1 MDVHV
6 LVWWVT
12 CHLIDTY
19 FLIQSQ
25 IVLEGSY
32 TGYLGSVIGVDDIK
46 IENGD
51 CKSIFIT
58 FIFKGFKLV
67 NEVN

>member
-1 MDVHV
+1 MDV
-6 LVWWVT
+6 LLRCET
-12 CHLIDTY
+12 CHSINAY
-19 FLIQSQ
+19 FLLQSQ

-51 CKSIFIT
+51 CKSIFFTSIL
-58 FIFKGFKLV
+58 KALNLSMK
-67 NEVN
+67 

>member
-1 MDVHV
+1 MDV
-6 LVWWVT
+6 LLWCEA
-12 CHLIDTY
+12 CHLINAN
-19 FLIQSQ
+19 FLLQSQ

-58 FIFKGFKLV
+58 SILKALNLSMK
-67 NEVN
+67 